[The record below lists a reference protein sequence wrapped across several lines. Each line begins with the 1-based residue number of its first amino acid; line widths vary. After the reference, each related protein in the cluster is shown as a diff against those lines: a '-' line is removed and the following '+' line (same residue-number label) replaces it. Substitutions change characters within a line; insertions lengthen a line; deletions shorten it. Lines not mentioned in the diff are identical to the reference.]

1 MIDPIKTLHFSL
13 FSDGSVRAAKMRA
26 IILFIITCTAS
37 QVVGEEP
44 GILPSLDLNYFM
56 PCCEFG
62 SRLDLDPG
70 L

>member
-1 MIDPIKTLHFSL
+1 
-13 FSDGSVRAAKMRA
+13 MRA
-26 IILFIITCTAS
+26 IILFITTWTAS

-44 GILPSLDLNYFM
+44 GTVPSLDLNYFM